1 MGFYQI
7 RAGRAGRRDAAGPF
21 FMLKPKIELR
31 NRINPGRPAGDAFLW
46 CWPLTGHLS
55 VGGNG
60 SWPTACDDDR
70 FIKQAYQSPGRSVSF
85 LPPTCSRLPG
95 TGASILLAY
104 GQWDLTKAFLVLGG
118 SCLLV
123 PAALAGRASCR
134 SPPGPSCRCL
144 PPAVSL
150 LVALLPVSV
159 ICFHASAVLFV
170 WHSYCIMHV
179 SCH

>member
-1 MGFYQI
+1 MDRGL
-7 RAGRAGRRDAAGPF
+7 RRCLTG
-21 FMLKPKIELR
+21 
-31 NRINPGRPAGDAFLW
+31 GRPACPALPTVKEQVCAGLTFPAVG
-46 CWPLTGHLS
+46 CWFGLFEG
-55 VGGNG
+55 
-60 SWPTACDDDR
+60 DDDR

-134 SPPGPSCRCL
+134 SPPIQAPVL
-144 PPAVSL
+144 
-150 LVALLPVSV
+150 LLPISV

>member
-1 MGFYQI
+1 MDRGL
-7 RAGRAGRRDAAGPF
+7 RRCLTG
-21 FMLKPKIELR
+21 
-31 NRINPGRPAGDAFLW
+31 GRPACPALPTVKEQVCAGLTFPAVG
-46 CWPLTGHLS
+46 CWFGLFEG
-55 VGGNG
+55 
-60 SWPTACDDDR
+60 DDDR

-134 SPPGPSCRCL
+134 SPPDRPA
-144 PPAVSL
+144 AVSRP
-150 LVALLPVSV
+150 LPACWLRCSR
-159 ICFHASAVLFV
+159 SPLFV
-170 WHSYCIMHV
+170 FTHLPFFLFGTVIA
-179 SCH
+179 